1 MSLESRDMAI
11 PTPEDGSTALITGAS
26 SGIGAALAR
35 ELAGRGHGVT
45 LVARSEDKLRSL
57 AEALSSR
64 HGVRAEAMAC
74 DVTDP
79 ASRDEL
85 AAKLEAAGLRVA
97 VLANNAGFGTYKP
110 FAEVDRER
118 LIEETRVNTEA
129 VVDLTA
135 RYLPG
140 MVQRGQGAVLV
151 TASTAAFQ
159 PLPGNALYA
168 AAKSFALL
176 FAEGLHHEVKGSGVT
191 VTALCPG
198 PVKSGFQDASGA
210 HDFASG
216 LPKPLWRS
224 PEQVAAAAIS
234 GLESGKRVVVPGAP
248 NRVLAAV
255 GRFSPRPVVLRVMDS
270 S

>member
-1 MSLESRDMAI
+1 MAL

-26 SGIGAALAR
+26 SGIGEALAR
-35 ELAGRGHGVT
+35 ELAGRGHGLT

-57 AEALSSR
+57 ADELSSA
-64 HGVRAEAMAC
+64 HGVRAEAVAC

-79 ASRDEL
+79 AARDRL
-85 AAKLEAAGLRVA
+85 AAAVERRVS
-97 VLANNAGFGTYKP
+97 VLVNNAGFGTYEP
-110 FAEVDRER
+110 FVEIERER
-118 LIEETRVNTEA
+118 VLEETRVNGEA

-135 RYLPG
+135 RFLPG
-140 MVQRGQGAVLV
+140 MVSRGSGAVLI

-168 AAKSFALL
+168 GLKSFALV
-176 FAEGLHHEVKGSGVT
+176 FAEGLHHEVKGRGVT

-216 LPKPLWRS
+216 LPKPLWRT
-224 PEQVAAAAIS
+224 PEQVAAAAVK
-234 GLESGKRVVVPGAP
+234 GLESGKRVVIPGTP
-248 NRVLAAV
+248 NRALAAL
-255 GRFSPRPVVLRVMDS
+255 GRFSPRPVVMRVMDS
-270 S
+270 T

>member
-1 MSLESRDMAI
+1 MAL

-45 LVARSEDKLRSL
+45 LVARSEDKLRAL
-57 AEALSSR
+57 ADELAAK
-64 HGVRAEAMAC
+64 HGVRAEVVAC

-79 ASRDEL
+79 AARDRL
-85 AAKLEAAGLRVA
+85 AEAVEGAGLRVD

-110 FAEVDRER
+110 FADVDRER

-140 MVQRGQGAVLV
+140 MVARGAGAVLV

-176 FAEGLHHEVKGSGVT
+176 FAEGLHHEVKGQGVS

-210 HDFASG
+210 HEFAKG

-224 PEQVAAAAIS
+224 PEQVAAAAVD
-234 GLESGKRVVVPGAP
+234 GLERGKRIVVPGTA

-270 S
+270 T

>member
-1 MSLESRDMAI
+1 MPL
-11 PTPEDGSTALITGAS
+11 PTPDDGSTALITGAS
-26 SGIGAALAR
+26 SGIGEALAR

-45 LVARSEDKLRSL
+45 LVARSEDKLHAL
-57 AEALSSR
+57 AGELSSK
-64 HGVRAEAMAC
+64 HGVRAETVAC

-79 ASRDEL
+79 AARDRL
-85 AAKLEAAGLRVA
+85 AAEVERLGQRVD
-97 VLANNAGFGTYKP
+97 VLVNNAGFGTYKP
-110 FAEVDRER
+110 FVEIDRER
-118 LIEETRVNTEA
+118 LLEETRVNTEA
-129 VVDLTA
+129 VVDLTS

-140 MVQRGQGAVLV
+140 MVQRRQGAVLI

-176 FAEGLHHEVKGSGVT
+176 LAEGLHHEVKGSGVS

-224 PEQVAAAAIS
+224 PEQVAAAAIE
-234 GLESGKRVVVPGAP
+234 GLASGKRVVVPGAP
-248 NRVLAAV
+248 NRVLATS
-255 GRFSPRPVVLRVMDS
+255 GRLSPRPIVLRVMDS